1 MAKKVIQ
8 AVDEKIPSIETAWDI
23 DETHSY
29 KGTRVEDFIKDELR
43 GKVGYQVIPSTK
55 QDDGFYH
62 VWGFYSKESYDKYME
77 DKQAN
82 ASLLLF
88 DNTIP
93 ISTDKGV
100 TYSARLYTS
109 AKLNSPVVV
118 IEKKHEVGLRFCGIL
133 SENSEIQNAGIM
145 GTLTFQ
151 LSTNGGATWSTVGT
165 ENIVSR
171 DTTDET
177 YDTVDIGK
185 YFTDI
190 NPQQI
195 RVRASFSVHDD
206 EGNVVA
212 TAQSA
217 WLTWTNITY
226 TQLSVQ
232 NMEDWSRPIMASEG
246 AFPLSFAISGEVDKY
261 LHVQIS
267 GSTGTYTYVEMI
279 PAATQYPSTTPKT
292 WTEVEKSNIGILTHG
307 VHSVTAWLT
316 CDDGSGHLGS
326 DGYPDAIKSETI
338 INRFMVVNTATEGAD
353 LTKRY
358 LILQQVQT
366 NVVNYVRTVLTSFA
380 VWIPSEDPTIASG
393 ETMEIAIRLTD
404 ASENS
409 EGTDYTTE
417 YLASN
422 MQVASLT
429 KYDVDG
435 TVEIESTTSSTQITE
450 YLSYLRFFR
459 YADDGSYVN
468 ILYESTRQKF
478 VTITVDNKENYSP
491 TAGAYLIINPK
502 TRNNSEK
509 DKFRIYNQVT
519 GEEIPS
525 VWEGF
530 GGVNDAWTMDSDGQ
544 KVLRVLAGEK
554 LTIGTEPF
562 ESFRTDAK
570 AKLTLDII
578 FAVRNITAED
588 KPAIDICQEI
598 GDEIYGMRL
607 RPLEGMVGCAG
618 KQAENDQNFAWEEG
632 KKVHLT
638 LTINPELIA
647 KADDELTWMELPDGK
662 QSLPLALAKV
672 YLNGKPEREV
682 DYTPA
687 TDTWIKG
694 DGYGGIKIG
703 NANADIDIYG
713 IRAYRTA
720 LSAEAAGQNVVAS
733 RTTAEEKYN
742 YKTRNDIMTN
752 GRVSVSKCRTRGYRT
767 LTLVGQDQYK
777 LNQDKKGYPCYWEIH
792 HDIEALSGTIGK
804 ASYLAYINGTIGS
817 KKCLLVT
824 PQGSTANTYWD
835 NNEQTKVDGITF
847 VVNILF
853 SKLHSD
859 FGWKASMSTGEG
871 CSNPLYLDGSVIDY
885 TAYEALSDEEKSRVR
900 IDVLDGWFD
909 GNGWSSVDTEC
920 GMYHGQFYTVEV
932 GGAHCTKLV
941 NKINYASPMQSHKCG
956 ATRLYNDV
964 MKSVTGGT
972 GVMRANPSVRFSVL
986 ETPFIFFTSH
996 PNDNGKVE
1004 FRGMCTFGD
1013 GKFDKTVFGYN
1024 TDKRTFGFEGLN
1036 NNLPLCDFRV
1046 PADEKVTYNPKD
1058 EAWVYNGTKSF
1069 EYGLGATVKDSDGN
1083 KIPTAVNEAM
1093 FRKYVNFIYSHNVRL
1108 RHYNGTKDKFMSE
1121 WENMLS
1127 NIADSDVSKIVADM
1141 QKYQYWF
1148 TQGTSA
1154 FCLVR
1159 YDFTADT
1166 WVDAGTWN
1174 DSTET
1179 YSAGVRNL
1187 STYYMT
1193 SEAYTAWKEGAD
1205 YGDFSVLDT
1214 MFTAAICEHFK
1225 ANAGKVMHV
1234 VNHQT
1239 HYNLVNFFLAG
1250 TDNCSKNTYYQYD
1263 PETGVIWL
1271 DQDDLDTILCT
1282 DNNGRQTKLYFVD
1295 RIHDT
1300 EDYLN
1305 GYKPQTDYEG
1315 KASALFDLIEAAYET
1330 NGTELRSNMRSVLT
1344 AMTSLVGANESYGVS
1359 VWGCIHKYFFSTQE
1373 YFPEIAFAEQ
1383 ARLRYEFPK
1392 SFGYK
1397 SSGNQSRNID
1407 PITQQVGSCL
1417 ERERQY
1423 MRRRIALA
1431 CSYAAW
1437 GDFSSGVVMGVTGL
1451 GDSGSSLSLSP
1462 GSGRVGSDYTF
1473 NVVPNQW
1480 LYPTGAKDRA
1490 VVDPHARVAPG
1501 ETYTFNVAKAGD
1513 ISGDSSVSLAALN
1526 YYRKIGNI
1534 GNMTVGNN
1542 TLPISGSRLTEL
1554 VIEPSGTSDFSP
1566 KTIEV
1571 STPNLQTLSMKGCA
1585 TQTGSRDFS
1594 SLIRLESMD
1603 ISGTGITVAKVPESS
1618 LLHTIKL
1625 PATITTFTVK
1635 NLPSLSTLTFDGF
1648 DALTDLSID
1657 ESPKINTK
1665 VLVSNIFNSAKRSL
1679 RSLSVRSV
1687 KWTEVSGAM
1696 LTWMMTLT
1704 SCSIDGT
1711 IATIASDEVP
1721 YDTVIALI
1729 DRFGDIQ
1736 SEDNP
1741 LYVTYRKIPINSI
1754 NVGGA
1759 KYIRETGL
1767 WTGWTLN
1774 RTPLRGNNIAVKDGK
1789 PAIKWS
1795 ITGEGFDEFA
1805 EIVDDTK
1812 GYVNVKKVE
1821 TAIYPTKFTLHVT
1834 MGLTGGSSLE
1844 YNKNVSFCRRVPKLG
1859 DFAYADGTFDNEFD
1873 DGLELVGLVIHTKV
1887 LEWLDEEKGIPSRMD
1902 LITYAKEDA
1911 VVKSTDGTFN
1921 TSSLPWG
1928 LYPDTGNANG
1938 FSTEVGAE
1946 IVEATGLKSA
1956 FDTDLNNYRSSG
1968 IASPTDPANR
1978 DYRYIEDTFI
1988 DDSTDDGYAVI
1999 TTGSASDFQ
2008 VGQNGQVIINHA
2020 NKIIDLYLVEVQ
2032 PTTPT
2037 ELADAMQSLVNKATE
2052 NGATTP
2058 TRYRQ
2063 MYYPAEYACHLYEP
2077 TVSDNTKLADCYKRG
2092 NWHLPSLG
2100 LLARIYNFY
2109 YNSCGRK
2116 TYENGGRLSAVNF
2129 NESPDTEARTP
2140 LFANALKRMGGTSRG
2155 FTMPSNSNYWSSTE
2169 SYSDYAWY
2177 VNFHSG
2183 FVVNL
2188 GKAYSYVAR
2197 GVAAFTYDV

>member
-29 KGTRVEDFIKDELR
+29 KGTRVEEFIKGELR

-206 EGNVVA
+206 EGNIVA

-232 NMEDWSRPIMASEG
+232 NMQDWSRPIMAEDG
-246 AFPLSFAISGEVDKY
+246 FPMSFAVSGEVDKY
-261 LHVQIS
+261 LHVSIS
-267 GSTGTYTYVEMI
+267 GTTGTYTYVEMI

-422 MQVASLT
+422 MQVKSLT

-468 ILYESTRQKF
+468 FLYESIRQKF

-525 VWEGF
+525 TWEGF
-530 GGVNDAWTMDSDGQ
+530 GGVNDTWTLDSDGQ
-544 KVLRVLAGEK
+544 RVLRVLAGEK

-647 KADDELTWMELPDGK
+647 KADDELTWMELPDDK

-687 TDTWIKG
+687 TDTWITG

-804 ASYLAYINGTIGS
+804 ASYLADINGTIGS

-885 TAYEALSDEEKSRVR
+885 TAYEVLSDEEKSRVR

-909 GNGWSSVDTEC
+909 GNGWSSVDAEC

-972 GVMRANPSVRFSVL
+972 GVMRVNPAVRFSVL

-1093 FRKYVNFIYSHNVRL
+1093 FRKYVNFIYSHNIRM

-1205 YGDFSVLDT
+1205 YGDFSVLGT

-1397 SSGNQSRNID
+1397 SSGNQSRGID

-1542 TLPISGSRLTEL
+1542 ALSISGSRLTEL

-1603 ISGTGITVAKVPESS
+1603 ISGTGITVAKLPESS

-1687 KWTEVSGAM
+1687 KWTEVSAAM

-1736 SEDNP
+1736 SEDNS
-1741 LYVTYRKIPINSI
+1741 LYVVYRKIPINSI

-1821 TAIYPTKFTLHVT
+1821 RTAYPTKFTLNVT
-1834 MGLTGGSSLE
+1834 MTLTDGSQ
-1844 YNKNVSFCRRVPKLG
+1844 VSYDKTVGFAQRVPRLN
-1859 DFAYADGTFDNEFD
+1859 DFAYADGTFDNEYD
-1873 DGLELVGLVIHTKV
+1873 EGLELVGVVIARIVTKYVEGTTTPSQMQIVVYSKENVLVT
-1887 LEWLDEEKGIPSRMD
+1887 
-1902 LITYAKEDA
+1902 
-1911 VVKSTDGTFN
+1911 STDKLYSS
-1921 TSSLPWG
+1921 SSLPWG
-1928 LYPDTGNANG
+1928 LFPDSANSSG
-1938 FSTEVGAE
+1938 FSSDIGSE
-1946 IVEATGLKSA
+1946 INAATGLADS
-1956 FDTDLNNYRSSG
+1956 FDTALPNIARSG
-1968 IASPTDPANR
+1968 IVSPTDSSNTNHNN
-1978 DYRYIEDTFI
+1978 IGDTFI
-1988 DDSTDDGYAVI
+1988 DDSTEDGYAVFASG
-1999 TTGSASDFQ
+1999 TAAADLNSDGNTGEI
-2008 VGQNGQVIINHA
+2008 VEHA
-2020 NKIIDLYLVEVQ
+2020 NKIINLYLGESL
-2032 PTTPT
+2032 PTSLT
-2037 ELADAMQSLVNKATE
+2037 ELADAMQRLVRKMEEA
-2052 NGATTP
+2052 GASNA

-2063 MYYPAEYACHLYEP
+2063 MYYPMAYACKLYEP
-2077 TVSDNTKLADCYKRG
+2077 EVKGTLADCYKKG
-2092 NWHLPSLG
+2092 KWSAPSAGTLF
-2100 LLARIYNFY
+2100 RIYNFF
-2109 YNSCGRK
+2109 YNSCGRV
-2116 TYENGGRLSAVNF
+2116 TYDKGGRIDTIYANDT
-2129 NESPDTEARTP
+2129 PTTEARTP
-2140 LFANALKRMGGTSRG
+2140 LFANVLKRMGGSSPK
-2155 FTMPSNSNYWSSTE
+2155 FTMPSSSFYWSSTE
-2169 SYSDYAWY
+2169 SNRTVAWGVY
-2177 VNFHSG
+2177 FSSG
-2183 FVVNL
+2183 GVHNNTKNNQNVTR
-2188 GKAYSYVAR
+2188 A
-2197 GVAAFTYDV
+2197 VAAFTYDV

>member
-1 MAKKVIQ
+1 MAKRIKNVI
-8 AVDEKIPSIETAWDI
+8 DEVIPSLETPWQISEDTAY
-23 DETHSY
+23 SG
-29 KGTRVEDFIKDELR
+29 KRVQEFLKKEIKA
-43 GKVGYQVIPSTK
+43 KVGYQVIPSTK

-62 VWGFYSKESYDKYME
+62 IWGFYSKESYEKYIE
-77 DKQAN
+77 DKVAN
-82 ASLLLF
+82 EKLLLF

-109 AKLNSPVVV
+109 ANLNSPVVV
-118 IEKKHEVGLRFCGIL
+118 IDKKHEVGLRFCGIL

-151 LSTNGGATWSTVGT
+151 SSTNGGSTWSTVGT

-177 YDTVDIGK
+177 YDTFDIGK
-185 YFTDI
+185 YFTST
-190 NPQQI
+190 NPQQL
-195 RVRASFSVHDD
+195 RVRASFTVHDD

-217 WLTWTNITY
+217 WLTWTSITY

-232 NMEDWSRPIMASEG
+232 NMQDWSRPIMASEG
-246 AFPLSFAISGEVDKY
+246 TFPLSFAITGEVDKY

-358 LILQQVQT
+358 LMLQQVQT
-366 NVVNYVRTVLTSFA
+366 NVVNYVRTVLTSFG
-380 VWIPSEDPTIASG
+380 VWIPSEDPTVASG

-404 ASENS
+404 ASGNL

-422 MQVASLT
+422 MQVTSLT

-450 YLSYLRFFR
+450 YLAYLRFFR
-459 YADDGSYVN
+459 YADDGSYIN
-468 ILYESTRQKF
+468 FLYESTKQKF

-509 DKFRIYNQVT
+509 DKFKIYNQVT

-525 VWEGF
+525 TWEGF
-530 GGVNDAWTMDSDGQ
+530 GGVNDTWTMDSDGQ
-544 KVLRVLAGEK
+544 RVLRVLAGEK
-554 LTIGTEPF
+554 LTIDTELF

-598 GDEIYGMRL
+598 GDQIYGMRL

-638 LTINPELIA
+638 LTINPEVIA
-647 KADDELTWMELPDGK
+647 KADDELTWMQLPDGK

-687 TDTWIKG
+687 TDTWITG

-752 GRVSVSKCRTRGYRT
+752 GRVSVSKCHTRGYRT

-804 ASYLAYINGTIGS
+804 ASYLAFINGTLGS

-835 NNEQTKVDGITF
+835 NNEQTKVDGITY

-853 SKLHSD
+853 SKIHSD

-871 CSNPLYLDGSVIDY
+871 CSNPLYLDGKVIDY
-885 TAYEALSDEEKSRVR
+885 TEYEALSEEVKKRVR

-909 GNGWSSVDTEC
+909 GNGWSSVDAEC

-964 MKSVTGGT
+964 MKAVTGGT
-972 GVMRANPSVRFSVL
+972 GVMRVNPSVRFSVL

-1024 TDKRTFGFEGLN
+1024 TDKRLFGFEGLN

-1046 PADEKVTYNPKD
+1046 PADEKVTYNPDD

-1093 FRKYVNFIYSHNVRL
+1093 FRKYVNFIYSHNVRI
-1108 RHYNGTKDKFMSE
+1108 RHYNGTKDKFLSV

-1127 NIADSDVSKIVADM
+1127 NIADSAVANIVTDM
-1141 QKYQYWF
+1141 QKYQYWC
-1148 TQGTSA
+1148 TQGASA
-1154 FCLVR
+1154 FQLLR
-1159 YDFTADT
+1159 YDFTTDT
-1166 WVDAGTWN
+1166 WVDAGTW
-1174 DSTET
+1174 DDETEA

-1193 SEAYTAWKEGAD
+1193 SDAYTAWKEGAD

-1214 MFTAAICEHFK
+1214 MFTAAICDHYK
-1225 ANAGKVMHV
+1225 SNAGKVLHV

-1239 HYNLVNFFLAG
+1239 HYNLINFFLAG
-1250 TDNCSKNTYYQYD
+1250 TDNCSKNTYYLYD

-1271 DQDDLDTILCT
+1271 CQDDLDTILCT
-1282 DNNGRQTKLYFVD
+1282 DNNGRQTKLYFID

-1344 AMTSLVGANESYGVS
+1344 AMTSLVGTNEPYGVS

-1373 YFPEIAFAEQ
+1373 YFPEIAYAEQ

-1392 SFGYK
+1392 SFGYI
-1397 SSGNQSRNID
+1397 SYGNQARGID

-1423 MRRRIALA
+1423 MRRRIALV

-1437 GDFSSGVVMGVTGL
+1437 GDFSSGVVTGVTGL

-1501 ETYTFNVAKAGD
+1501 EAYTLNVAKAGD

-1542 TLPISGSRLTEL
+1542 TLSISGSRLTEL

-1566 KTIEV
+1566 KSIEL
-1571 STPNLQTLSMKGCA
+1571 STPNLQTLSMKGCS

-1594 SLIRLESMD
+1594 SLTRLESMD
-1603 ISGTGITVAKVPESS
+1603 ISGTGITVAKVPESA
-1618 LLHTIKL
+1618 LLRTIKL
-1625 PATITTFTVK
+1625 PSTLTSLTIK
-1635 NLPSLSTLTFDGF
+1635 NLPSLSTLTFDGYEALVELNI
-1648 DALTDLSID
+1648 DA
-1657 ESPKINTK
+1657 SPKINTK

-1679 RSLSVRSV
+1679 RSLSVRSI
-1687 KWTEVSGAM
+1687 KWTEVAAAM

-1704 SCSIDGT
+1704 SCSLDGT
-1711 IATIASDEVP
+1711 ISTVTSDVVP

-1736 SEDNP
+1736 SEDNS
-1741 LYVTYRKIPINSI
+1741 LYIEYKKIPINSI
-1754 NVGGA
+1754 DVSGA

-1774 RTPLRGNNIAVKDGK
+1774 YTPLRGNNIAVKNGK
-1789 PAIKWS
+1789 PAVKWT
-1795 ITGEGFDEFA
+1795 ITGEGLSDFA
-1805 EIVDDTK
+1805 DIVDDTK
-1812 GYVNVKKVE
+1812 GTLNVKKVE
-1821 TAIYPTKFTLHVT
+1821 RAIYPTKFNLNVT
-1834 MGLTGGSSLE
+1834 MTLTDGTQLE
-1844 YNKNVSFCRRVPKLG
+1844 YNKTVGFARRAPRLN
-1859 DFAYADGTFDNEFD
+1859 DFAYADGTFDDEYD
-1873 DGLELVGLVIHTKV
+1873 EGLDLVGVVISRVITS
-1887 LEWLDEEKGIPSRMD
+1887 WYDEEKGIPAQVD
-1902 LITYAKEDA
+1902 LVVYSKEN
-1911 VVKSTDGTFN
+1911 VLLKSTDGTYN
-1921 TSSLPWG
+1921 TSSHVWG
-1928 LYPDTGNANG
+1928 LYPDDNTNG
-1938 FSTEVGAE
+1938 FSSEIGAE
-1946 IVEATGLKSA
+1946 INEATGMTDC
-1956 FDTDLNNYRSSG
+1956 FDTSLPNLGRSG
-1968 IASPTDPANR
+1968 IISPSDASNN
-1978 DYRYIEDTFI
+1978 DYRAIRDTFL
-1988 DDSTDDGYAVI
+1988 DDTTEDGYAVPASG
-1999 TTGSASDFQ
+1999 TAASDLNSE
-2008 VGQNGQVIINHA
+2008 GNTDVIVAHAQKVINM
-2020 NKIIDLYLVEVQ
+2020 YLGELL

-2037 ELADAMQSLVNKATE
+2037 ELADAMQSLVNKMKE
-2052 NGATTP
+2052 QGASNAA
-2058 TRYRQ
+2058 RYRQ
-2063 MYYPAEYACHLYEP
+2063 MYYPAIYSCRLYEP
-2077 TVSDNTKLADCYKRG
+2077 SVSKGTLADCYKRG
-2092 NWHLPSLG
+2092 RWSMPSFG
-2100 LLARIYNFY
+2100 IQARIYNFF
-2109 YNSCGRK
+2109 YNSCGRV
-2116 TYENGGRLSAVNF
+2116 TYEAGGRISADYAD
-2129 NESPDTEARTP
+2129 EAPQTEARTP
-2140 LFANALKRMGGTSRG
+2140 LFANILKRMGGTNKG
-2155 FTMPSNSNYWSSTE
+2155 FTMPNNSGYWSSSE
-2169 SYSDYAWY
+2169 NNRSSAWG
-2177 VNFHSG
+2177 VNFGSG
-2183 FVVNL
+2183 TVYHYNKNNQNVTR
-2188 GKAYSYVAR
+2188 A
-2197 GVAAFTYDV
+2197 VAAFTYDV